1 MASATLAI
9 LQDLNPAPKLSRRI
23 QIEHDTSMA
32 NTKTCVRML
41 EMTAILKRCA
51 DELDQTSAEVASSDT
66 SKRQRKEVA
75 NHHKVLAKTLRAVV
89 NL

>member
-9 LQDLNPAPKLSRRI
+9 LQDLNPAPELSRRI
-23 QIEHDTSMA
+23 QIDASMT
-32 NTKTCVRML
+32 NTQTFVRML

>member
-9 LQDLNPAPKLSRRI
+9 LQDLNPAPELSRRI
-23 QIEHDTSMA
+23 QIDASMI
-32 NTKTCVRML
+32 NTKTFVRML
-41 EMTAILKRCA
+41 EMTAILKRCV

-66 SKRQRKEVA
+66 SKCQRKEVA
-75 NHHKVLAKTLRAVV
+75 NHHKVLAKTLRAVI